1 MNEQTELSTEAP
13 IFSRPLEIVRPTFSS
28 VEGILADFTR
38 SLAAGQV
45 TNNGPWVAKFEGL
58 LEDYLGVPTLVF
70 SSGQVALMTMLRAA
84 GITEGEVIVPSL
96 TFAATPHA
104 AVWNGAEPVFAD
116 VKDDMSFT
124 IDPADVEARITDKTV
139 AILSVDPYGIAC
151 DYEALVTIGRR
162 HGLRVLF
169 DSAPSFGTT
178 VGGRRTGG
186 FGDGQIFSFH
196 ATKAFNTME
205 GGCLCSNNRELIERA
220 RAIRNFGQ
228 GADGDCTIAGLNGKM
243 TEICAIIGLQQLKS
257 FDAAA
262 ATRRRCAK
270 RIGDGLADIVGV
282 RVACSPAGQEPIWL
296 YLPVVIDPP
305 RFGCDRNEAVNLL
318 ARRNLHVRKYYSPP
332 CHQMSVYA
340 AMRRQPSLPISER
353 LAGSVLAL
361 PIYND
366 MTTHEC
372 DGIVETFRLLAAIR
386 NGEHRWKAI
395 STSSGNSGTSI
406 Q

>member
-1 MNEQTELSTEAP
+1 MIEQSERSTEAQ
-13 IFSRPLEIVRPTFSS
+13 IFDRPLEIVRPTFPP
-28 VEGILADFTR
+28 VDGIVVNFAK
-38 SLAAGQV
+38 SLIAGQV
-45 TNNGPWVAKFEGL
+45 TNDGPWVMKFERL
-58 LEDYLGVPTLVF
+58 LEDYLGVPTVVF

-84 GITEGEVIVPSL
+84 GITGGEVIVPSL

-104 AVWNGAEPVFAD
+104 VVWNGAEPVFAD

-124 IDPADVEARITDKTV
+124 VDPADVEARITDKTV

-151 DYEALVTIGRR
+151 DYETLVAIGRR
-162 HGLRVLF
+162 RGLRVLF

-178 VGGRRTGG
+178 VGGSRIGG
-186 FGDGQIFSFH
+186 FGDAQIFSFH

-205 GGCLCSNNRELIERA
+205 GGCLCSNDKDLIDRA

-228 GADGDCTIAGLNGKM
+228 RAGGDCAIAGLNGKM
-243 TEICAIIGLQQLKS
+243 MEICAIIGVEQLNS
-257 FDAAA
+257 FNTAA
-262 ATRRRCAK
+262 ATRRCCVK
-270 RIGDGLADIVGV
+270 RIGDRLADVEGV
-282 RVACSPAGQEPIWL
+282 TVARAPAGQEPIWL
-296 YLPVVIDPP
+296 YLPVVINPAL
-305 RFGCDRNEAVNLL
+305 FGCDRDEAADLL

-340 AMRRQPSLPISER
+340 AMRCQPSLPISER

-366 MTTHEC
+366 MTTDEC
-372 DGIVETFRLLAAIR
+372 DSIVEAFRLSAAI
-386 NGEHRWKAI
+386 
-395 STSSGNSGTSI
+395 S